1 LEIKEKE
8 EMKNIE
14 ITFDARAHAA
24 GMGLVL
30 GEDHEILPDSDW
42 ILWARRFSGIEDLFV
57 YHHKSAGTFVLSKWI
72 YHPERDGVGIVMEL
86 EAFPSPPNWHPPT
99 QDWVRNRLRP
109 AQEIAESMKRGIRDR
124 ANSKRRIARDNIEEK
139 HRVAD
144 WVGRSTG
151 NDAIAQSIRSKKWN
165 NNETAET
172 VEFKKDLMNSAKGRI
187 ITGGT

>member
-1 LEIKEKE
+1 
-8 EMKNIE
+8 MKNIE

-30 GEDHEILPDSDW
+30 GEDHEILPDSEW
-42 ILWARRFSGIEDLFV
+42 ILWARRFSGIDDLFV
-57 YHHKSAGTFVLSKWI
+57 YHHKTEGTFVLSKWI

-86 EAFPSPPNWHPPT
+86 EAFHAPPNWYPPT
-99 QDWVRNRLRP
+99 QEWLRDRLRP
-109 AQEIAESMKRGIRDR
+109 AQEIAEVMKQGIRDR
-124 ANSKRRIARDNIEEK
+124 AKAKRQMERDNIEEK

-151 NDAIAQSIRSKKWN
+151 DENAAASYRQKKWTN
-165 NNETAET
+165 NTSEEAL
-172 VEFKKDLMNSAKGRI
+172 EFKKDLMNSAKGRI